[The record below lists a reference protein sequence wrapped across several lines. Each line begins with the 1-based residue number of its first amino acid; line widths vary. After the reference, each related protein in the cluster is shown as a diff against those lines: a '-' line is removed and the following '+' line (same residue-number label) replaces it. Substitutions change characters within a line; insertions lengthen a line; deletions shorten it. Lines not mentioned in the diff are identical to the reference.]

1 MSASENASLQIDAL
15 VRDHLGDVL
24 HAAVKEYAARVEAGA
39 DNLPC
44 IDRQRLT
51 ATEAVVVATE
61 LIRAMD
67 LNLFDVAM
75 WFQRPTMAAASSGEQ
90 RV

>member
-1 MSASENASLQIDAL
+1 MNTQTQIATL
-15 VRDHLGDVL
+15 VHDHLGEVF
-24 HAAVKEYAARVEAGA
+24 HAAVKEYAARVEAGVDA
-39 DNLPC
+39 RLPL
-44 IDRQRLT
+44 IDRNQLT

-75 WFQRPTMAAASSGEQ
+75 WFRRPVAARGEVQ
-90 RV
+90 GA

>member
-1 MSASENASLQIDAL
+1 MNTQQQIDAL
-15 VRDHLGDVL
+15 VREHLGEVL
-24 HAAVKEYAARVEAGA
+24 HATVKEYAARVEAG
-39 DNLPC
+39 DDLPL
-44 IDRQRLT
+44 IDRNRLT

-75 WFQRPTMAAASSGEQ
+75 WFRRPVAASMAAEAQ